1 MHTMPICFVAIK
13 KLLGRHGKEIPVS
26 RQHVPLGSFPNAI
39 LQIIPVHARCM
50 TSSSKRWPASLY
62 RGLRSCRGPPMLA
75 TAATL
80 VLPQLNGNGI
90 GELLS
95 RNYVFKAGFCAW
107 LLAQTAKVKCV
118 LSSHAFY
125 T

>member
-1 MHTMPICFVAIK
+1 
-13 KLLGRHGKEIPVS
+13 
-26 RQHVPLGSFPNAI
+26 
-39 LQIIPVHARCM
+39 
-50 TSSSKRWPASLY
+50 
-62 RGLRSCRGPPMLA
+62 MLA

-107 LLAQTAKVKCV
+107 LVAQTAKVDVGIIKSSSMHDQILHSYESAFRRASHV
-118 LSSHAFY
+118 LFCSSLCTQCITTCLASVQS
-125 T
+125 